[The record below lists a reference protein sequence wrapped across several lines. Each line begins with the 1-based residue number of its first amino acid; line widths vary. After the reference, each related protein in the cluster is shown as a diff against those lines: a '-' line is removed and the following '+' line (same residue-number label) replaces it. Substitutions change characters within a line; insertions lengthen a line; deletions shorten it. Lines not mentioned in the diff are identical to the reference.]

1 MDNFVMG
8 CLCGGTVMY
17 LLCLRAIAREIMR
30 ADAAEARSHKGN
42 SDA

>member
-1 MDNFVMG
+1 MG

-17 LLCLRAIAREIMR
+17 LLNLRTIARALMR
-30 ADAAEARSHKGN
+30 ADAAEARCHKGD